1 MSTMLIAVAVTV
13 LMIGLTALYVGA
25 EFAAV
30 SARRT
35 RIAQMAAAGDRL
47 ARLLEPIMADPHRLD
62 NFIAACQLGITATS
76 LVLGFYGQSVIATAL
91 APLLSS
97 LGGVQAA
104 TAQSIAAAV
113 VLIGLTVFTVVLGEL
128 VPKSVALRYP
138 ERLAL
143 LTVVP
148 LRWSMALF
156 RPAIALFNGTGA
168 LILRLLGVPP
178 AGPHMHVHSPEEIDL
193 LVAESA
199 KGGLL
204 DSDERQLL
212 HNAFRVSDLTAAQV
226 MVPRMR
232 LVTASTV
239 TPLADLLE
247 LTCET
252 GFSRIPLY
260 RETIDQIAGI
270 VHVKDLFRLHVAGQD
285 DVTSILRTVP
295 FVPDTTSA
303 IDIWNLLRREGSY
316 VAIVFD
322 EYGGTAGM
330 ITVEDLIEELFGE
343 LQEEYREEP
352 ALIAVG
358 RDGCVRLH
366 GQVRID
372 DVNERFDLDLPIDK
386 VNTIGGLV
394 LAALDRPAHA
404 GDQVDVA
411 GATLRVE
418 TVSGNLIR
426 EVVLCPPGGRTTQ
439 VTGAEGVDCG

>member
-1 MSTMLIAVAVTV
+1 MNTVLIMVTVTV

-35 RIAQMAAAGDRL
+35 RIGQMATAGNRL
-47 ARLLEPIMADPHRLD
+47 ARMLEPIMADPHQLD

-91 APLLSS
+91 APLLIS
-97 LGGVQAA
+97 LGGLQAA
-104 TAQSIAAAV
+104 TAQSIAATV

-143 LTVVP
+143 LTIVP
-148 LRWSMALF
+148 LRWSMVLF

-204 DSDERQLL
+204 DADERQLL
-212 HNAFRVSDLTAAQV
+212 HNAFRVGDLTATQI
-226 MVPRMR
+226 MVPRTR
-232 LVTASTV
+232 LVAASMV

-260 RETIDQIAGI
+260 REMIDEIAGI
-270 VHVKDLFRLHVAGQD
+270 VHVKDLFRLRVAGQD
-285 DVTSILRTVP
+285 DVASILRAVP
-295 FVPDTTSA
+295 FVPETTSA
-303 IDIWNLLRREGSY
+303 VDIWNLIRREGSY

-343 LQEEYREEP
+343 LQEEYGEEP
-352 ALIAVG
+352 TLIVVG
-358 RDGCVRLH
+358 LDGCVRLH

-372 DVNERFDLDLPIDK
+372 DVNERFGLDLPIDK

-394 LAALDRPAHA
+394 LAALDRPARV
-404 GDQVDVA
+404 GDHVNVA
-411 GATLRVE
+411 GTTVRVE

-426 EVVLCPPGGRTTQ
+426 EVVLYPPGART
-439 VTGAEGVDCG
+439 VPATGAEGVGGG